1 MKSRFV
7 ISSWL
12 SDSICDI
19 KIGEV
24 DMSKIVESDIKNL
37 IHFFRGHRVMLDSD
51 LANIY
56 GVETRVLN
64 QSVSRNKDRFPSDF
78 AFRLSET
85 EWENLI
91 SQNVIS
97 NSAHGGRRKLPYV
110 FTEQGVSMLSSVL
123 NSKEAIKANVQ
134 IMRTFVSIRN
144 LASTYKE
151 LEKRVFEVEEKS
163 DKNYK
168 LLLTALLQL
177 KDQIE
182 PTLKKNRKK
191 IGLG

>member
-1 MKSRFV
+1 
-7 ISSWL
+7 
-12 SDSICDI
+12 
-19 KIGEV
+19 
-24 DMSKIVESDIKNL
+24 
-37 IHFFRGHRVMLDSD
+37 MLDSD

-97 NSAHGGRRKLPYV
+97 SLAHGGRRKLPYV

>member
-1 MKSRFV
+1 
-7 ISSWL
+7 
-12 SDSICDI
+12 
-19 KIGEV
+19 
-24 DMSKIVESDIKNL
+24 
-37 IHFFRGHRVMLDSD
+37 MLDSD
-51 LANIY
+51 LASIY

-64 QSVSRNKDRFPSDF
+64 QSVSRNVDRFPSDF
-78 AFRLSET
+78 AFRLSDT
-85 EWENLI
+85 EWKNLI

-97 NSAHGGRRKLPYV
+97 SSAHGGRRKLPYV

-123 NSKEAIKANVQ
+123 NSQEAIRANVQ

-144 LASTYKE
+144 LSSTYKE
-151 LEKRVFEVEEKS
+151 LEKRVLEVEEKS

-191 IGLG
+191 IGLSSSELTK

>member
-1 MKSRFV
+1 
-7 ISSWL
+7 
-12 SDSICDI
+12 
-19 KIGEV
+19 
-24 DMSKIVESDIKNL
+24 
-37 IHFFRGHRVMLDSD
+37 MLDSD
-51 LANIY
+51 LASIY

-64 QSVSRNKDRFPSDF
+64 QSVSRNEDRFLSDF

-85 EWENLI
+85 EWENLM

-97 NSAHGGRRKLPYV
+97 SSAHGGRRKLPYV
-110 FTEQGVSMLSSVL
+110 FPEQGVSMLSSVL
-123 NSKEAIKANVQ
+123 NSKEAIRANVQ

-151 LEKRVFEVEEKS
+151 LEKRVLEVEEKS

-177 KDQIE
+177 KDHIE

-191 IGLG
+191 TGLR

>member
-1 MKSRFV
+1 
-7 ISSWL
+7 
-12 SDSICDI
+12 
-19 KIGEV
+19 
-24 DMSKIVESDIKNL
+24 MSKLVESDIKNL
-37 IHFFRGHRVMLDSD
+37 IYFFRGTRVMLDND
-51 LANIY
+51 LAKIY

-64 QSVSRNKDRFPSDF
+64 QAVSRNKDRFPSDF
-78 AFRLSET
+78 AFRLTEM
-85 EWENLI
+85 EWEDLI

-97 NSAHGGRRKLPYV
+97 SSGHGGRRKLPYV

-123 NSKEAIKANVQ
+123 NSKQAIQANVQ

-151 LEKRVFEVEEKS
+151 LEKRILEVEQKS

-177 KDQIE
+177 KVHIE
-182 PTLKKNRKK
+182 PNLKKDR
-191 IGLG
+191 

>member
-1 MKSRFV
+1 
-7 ISSWL
+7 
-12 SDSICDI
+12 
-19 KIGEV
+19 
-24 DMSKIVESDIKNL
+24 MSKIVESDIKNL
-37 IHFFRGHRVMLDSD
+37 IYFFRGHRVMLDSD

-97 NSAHGGRRKLPYV
+97 SSAHGGRRKLPYV

-123 NSKEAIKANVQ
+123 NSKEAIRANVQ

>member
-1 MKSRFV
+1 
-7 ISSWL
+7 
-12 SDSICDI
+12 
-19 KIGEV
+19 
-24 DMSKIVESDIKNL
+24 MSKIIVSDIKDL
-37 IHFFRGHRVMLDSD
+37 IYSFRGHRVMLDSD

-56 GVETRVLN
+56 NVETRVLN
-64 QSVSRNKDRFPSDF
+64 QSVSRNMDRFPSDF
-78 AFRLSET
+78 AFRLTEI

-97 NSAHGGRRKLPYV
+97 SSAHGGRRTLPFV

-123 NSKEAIKANVQ
+123 NSKEAIRANVQ

-151 LEKRVFEVEEKS
+151 LEKRILEVEEKS

-182 PTLKKNRKK
+182 PTFKKDRKK
-191 IGLG
+191 IGLS

>member
-1 MKSRFV
+1 
-7 ISSWL
+7 
-12 SDSICDI
+12 
-19 KIGEV
+19 
-24 DMSKIVESDIKNL
+24 
-37 IHFFRGHRVMLDSD
+37 
-51 LANIY
+51 
-56 GVETRVLN
+56 
-64 QSVSRNKDRFPSDF
+64 
-78 AFRLSET
+78 
-85 EWENLI
+85 LI

-97 NSAHGGRRKLPYV
+97 SSAHGGRRKLPYV

-123 NSKEAIKANVQ
+123 NSKEAIRANVQ

-151 LEKRVFEVEEKS
+151 LEKRVLEVEEKS

-182 PTLKKNRKK
+182 PTLKKSRKK
-191 IGLG
+191 IGLS

>member
-1 MKSRFV
+1 
-7 ISSWL
+7 
-12 SDSICDI
+12 
-19 KIGEV
+19 
-24 DMSKIVESDIKNL
+24 
-37 IHFFRGHRVMLDSD
+37 MLDSD
-51 LANIY
+51 LANLY

-64 QSVSRNKDRFPSDF
+64 QSVSRNNDRFPPDF
-78 AFRLSET
+78 AFRLSEA

-97 NSAHGGRRKLPYV
+97 SSAHGGRRKLPYV

-123 NSKEAIKANVQ
+123 NSKEAIRANVQ

-151 LEKRVFEVEEKS
+151 LEKRVLEVEEKS

-182 PTLKKNRKK
+182 PTLKKSRKK
-191 IGLG
+191 IGLS

>member
-1 MKSRFV
+1 M
-7 ISSWL
+7 L
-12 SDSICDI
+12 
-19 KIGEV
+19 KI
-24 DMSKIVESDIKNL
+24 IESDIKNL
-37 IHFFRGHRVMLDSD
+37 IYFFRGHRVMLDSD

-97 NSAHGGRRKLPYV
+97 SSAHGGRRKLPYV

-123 NSKEAIKANVQ
+123 NSKEAIRANVQ

>member
-1 MKSRFV
+1 MERRF
-7 ISSWL
+7 
-12 SDSICDI
+12 
-19 KIGEV
+19 
-24 DMSKIVESDIKNL
+24 MSKLIESDIKNL
-37 IHFFRGHRVMLDSD
+37 IYSFRGHRVMLDSD

-64 QSVSRNKDRFPSDF
+64 QAVSRNKDRFPPDF
-78 AFRLSET
+78 AFRLSSS

-97 NSAHGGRRKLPYV
+97 SSGHGGRRKMPYV

-123 NSKEAIKANVQ
+123 NSKQAIRANVQ

-151 LEKRVFEVEEKS
+151 LEKRILEVEEKS

-168 LLLTALLQL
+168 LLLSAMLQL
-177 KDQIE
+177 KEHIE
-182 PTLKKNRKK
+182 PSLKKDRKK
-191 IGLG
+191 IGLS

>member
-1 MKSRFV
+1 
-7 ISSWL
+7 
-12 SDSICDI
+12 
-19 KIGEV
+19 
-24 DMSKIVESDIKNL
+24 
-37 IHFFRGHRVMLDSD
+37 MLDSD
-51 LANIY
+51 LANLY

-64 QSVSRNKDRFPSDF
+64 QSVSRNNDRFPPDF
-78 AFRLSET
+78 AFRLSEA

-97 NSAHGGRRKLPYV
+97 SSAHGGRRKLPYV

-123 NSKEAIKANVQ
+123 NSKEAIRANVQ

-151 LEKRVFEVEEKS
+151 LEKRVLAVEEKS

-182 PTLKKNRKK
+182 PTLKKSRKK
-191 IGLG
+191 IGLS

>member
-1 MKSRFV
+1 
-7 ISSWL
+7 
-12 SDSICDI
+12 
-19 KIGEV
+19 
-24 DMSKIVESDIKNL
+24 MSKLIESDIKNL
-37 IHFFRGHRVMLDSD
+37 IYFFRGHRVMLDSD
-51 LANIY
+51 LASIY

-64 QSVSRNKDRFPSDF
+64 QSVSRNEDRFPSDF
-78 AFRLSET
+78 AFRISET

-97 NSAHGGRRKLPYV
+97 SSAHGGRRKLPYV

-123 NSKEAIKANVQ
+123 NSKEAIRANVQ

-151 LEKRVFEVEEKS
+151 LEKRVLEVEEKS

-177 KDQIE
+177 KDHIE

-191 IGLG
+191 IGLS